1 MFYSIILFFQKK
13 AVFTN
18 FTRWKQCLY
27 DVTKFICFPCNLLHS
42 IPQSAEIEA
51 KQIGLKEKKVIIVLK
66 LDLQTVIIHMVNY
79 KNLLLGNA
87 FLVISLLWLLFK
99 T

>member
-1 MFYSIILFFQKK
+1 M
-13 AVFTN
+13 
-18 FTRWKQCLY
+18 
-27 DVTKFICFPCNLLHS
+27 
-42 IPQSAEIEA
+42 PQSGEIEA